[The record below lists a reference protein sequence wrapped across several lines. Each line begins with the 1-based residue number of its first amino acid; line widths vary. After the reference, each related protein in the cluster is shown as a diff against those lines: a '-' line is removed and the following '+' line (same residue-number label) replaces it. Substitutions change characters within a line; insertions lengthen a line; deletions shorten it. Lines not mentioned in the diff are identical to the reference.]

1 MNKKTLLIVCISL
14 LLAIALFIIVKGL
27 QNPQRLTIDSEQ
39 TTEKEQE
46 DLHPDGEQD
55 DSESEDQKFISAL
68 TEAIQS
74 TISFFAHKET
84 NIVAIGDSLT
94 QGVGDSQKKGG
105 YVGILERTINKED
118 QLAHFENYGKR
129 GDRTDQLIDRLDSTE
144 IQASIREA
152 DIILITIGANDIM
165 QVVKEN
171 ITNLTYEQFTEAR
184 TKYESRLQSLF
195 NKIKALNGKAE
206 IYLIGFYNP
215 FAKYFPNIKEL
226 EAIADDWN
234 RTSEQ
239 VTEQYER
246 VTYIPTDDLF
256 ANPDDELYADD
267 NFHPNDQG
275 YEQIAQRVLDYLTDE
290 ER

>member
-1 MNKKTLLIVCISL
+1 VDEMVASKHFINGINAVSPFIYEIKSQEAHTQHVRFFFYENNLDLSIISTLSKIIQFSFSKITVKGNHIRRIVYNGQGYDHIYRNKLSNIGVVTMNKKTLLIVCISL

-27 QNPQRLTIDSEQ
+27 QTPQRLTIDSEQ
-39 TTEKEQE
+39 TTEEEQE

-152 DIILITIGANDIM
+152 DIILITI
-165 QVVKEN
+165 
-171 ITNLTYEQFTEAR
+171 
-184 TKYESRLQSLF
+184 
-195 NKIKALNGKAE
+195 
-206 IYLIGFYNP
+206 
-215 FAKYFPNIKEL
+215 
-226 EAIADDWN
+226 
-234 RTSEQ
+234 
-239 VTEQYER
+239 
-246 VTYIPTDDLF
+246 
-256 ANPDDELYADD
+256 
-267 NFHPNDQG
+267 
-275 YEQIAQRVLDYLTDE
+275 
-290 ER
+290 

>member
-1 MNKKTLLIVCISL
+1 
-14 LLAIALFIIVKGL
+14 
-27 QNPQRLTIDSEQ
+27 
-39 TTEKEQE
+39 
-46 DLHPDGEQD
+46 
-55 DSESEDQKFISAL
+55 
-68 TEAIQS
+68 
-74 TISFFAHKET
+74 
-84 NIVAIGDSLT
+84 
-94 QGVGDSQKKGG
+94 
-105 YVGILERTINKED
+105 
-118 QLAHFENYGKR
+118 
-129 GDRTDQLIDRLDSTE
+129 
-144 IQASIREA
+144 REA

-206 IYLIGFYNP
+206 IYLIVFYNT
-215 FAKYFPNIKEL
+215 FSKYFCNIKEL

-234 RTSEQ
+234 RTIDQ

-256 ANPDDELYADD
+256 AKPDDELYAVD
-267 NFHPNDQG
+267 NFHPNVQG
-275 YEQIAQRVLDYLTDE
+275 YEQIAQLVLDYLTDE